1 MKLKVHD
8 YFIRKS
14 MDLLRPGGIL
24 AVVTSKGTLDKNDS
38 AVRKNLAEQADLLG
52 AVRLPADSFG
62 KSANT
67 AVTSDL
73 LFFRKSRA
81 FDWGANLDLYRAY
94 GRHGTGK

>member
-14 MDLLRPGGIL
+14 LDLLRPGGIL

-38 AVRKNLAEQADLLG
+38 TVRKNLAEQADLLG

-73 LFFRKSRA
+73 LFFQKKQSLRLGSRSGLIQGLRKTWCR
-81 FDWGANLDLYRAY
+81 
-94 GRHGTGK
+94 